1 MGAPRGYDRNVTE
14 STLVFRG
21 QGHAGRRLVVNFG
34 VYSGRE
40 ATEAEIYRLAQSLLD
55 ELGSVEIVAE
65 RRYEVDPDVEATVH
79 QVYVEVPQTAV
90 GREDRLISLVED
102 WAEDA
107 IGERRNIVP

>member
-1 MGAPRGYDRNVTE
+1 VTD

-21 QGHAGRRLVVNFG
+21 QGRAGRRLVVNFG

-65 RRYEVDPDVEATVH
+65 RRFDPDVEATVH
-79 QVYVEVPQTAV
+79 QVYVEVPQTAI
-90 GREDRLISLVED
+90 GREERLISLVED

>member
-1 MGAPRGYDRNVTE
+1 
-14 STLVFRG
+14 
-21 QGHAGRRLVVNFG
+21 
-34 VYSGRE
+34 
-40 ATEAEIYRLAQSLLD
+40 
-55 ELGSVEIVAE
+55 
-65 RRYEVDPDVEATVH
+65 VEATVH

>member
-1 MGAPRGYDRNVTE
+1 MTD
-14 STLVFRG
+14 STLVFRD
-21 QGHAGRRLVVNFG
+21 QAHAGRRLVVNFG

-65 RRYEVDPDVEATVH
+65 RRYEVDTDVEATVH

-90 GREDRLISLVED
+90 GQEERLISLVED
-102 WAEDA
+102 LGRVRD
-107 IGERRNIVP
+107 RRAPKHRPLTV

>member
-1 MGAPRGYDRNVTE
+1 MGAPRGYERHVTD

-21 QGHAGRRLVVNFG
+21 EGRASQRLVVNFG

-40 ATEAEIYRLAQSLLD
+40 VTEAEIYRLAQSLLD

-65 RRYEVDPDVEATVH
+65 RRYEIASDMEATVH
-79 QVYVEVPQTAV
+79 QIYVELPPGAEGQ
-90 GREDRLISLVED
+90 EERLISLVEE

-107 IGERRNIVP
+107 IGERRHIVP